1 MKSWKNKTK
10 EKKMK
15 KTMFVLGLLA
25 LAACAESGT
34 KEPALVRLNAEPKNC
49 EYLYMIDTNVSSY
62 DIDDAY
68 NFIEKRIVEENKLG
82 DSYFIYTEDMVK
94 NVGAILGPRN
104 TYKIKAKVY
113 NCKK

>member
-1 MKSWKNKTK
+1 
-10 EKKMK
+10 MK
-15 KTMFVLGLLA
+15 KTVFVLGLLA
-25 LAACAESGT
+25 LAACCGESGT
-34 KEPALVRLNAEPKNC
+34 KEEPALVRLNAEPKNC